1 MGSLIDRKTFV
12 NIIKIL
18 VSSAAMGAASAI
30 SFKFA
35 ASRFGDKLGFLIA
48 LAIAGAVYFI
58 FTFALKVDEIDEF
71 LVKKEKNK

>member
-1 MGSLIDRKTFV
+1 
-12 NIIKIL
+12 
-18 VSSAAMGAASAI
+18 MGAASAI